1 MFGGDGVLVILKSR
15 TETKEQMNA
24 FFHITATTDVASIL
38 KDGLRG
44 STNPRNRGGKVRV
57 KSIFVL
63 TSCSRNLID
72 NVAINQVWVHED
84 IGSYAVI
91 QIDPAGISGKI
102 KSDHV
107 AEATAP
113 WHRII
118 EQQVIAP
125 QYLSRKLIRRLNFP
139 GRTIQDMINPAKF
152 HVWTPEEW
160 EIAERFLDPLVLAFQ
175 RHQES
180 SAKKPKRKSK

>member
-1 MFGGDGVLVILKSR
+1 MILKSASKN
-15 TETKEQMNA
+15 EEQMDP
-24 FFHITATTDVASIL
+24 FFHITATADVPSIL

-44 STNPRNRGGKVRV
+44 GTKPRNRGGKVRA

-63 TSCSRNLID
+63 TSCSRRLID
-72 NVAINQVWVHED
+72 SVAINQVWVHED

-125 QYLSRKLIRRLNFP
+125 QYLSRKLIRRLNYP
-139 GRTIQDMINPAKF
+139 GRIVRDMVDPETF

-160 EIAERFLDPLVLAFQ
+160 QIAERFLDPLMLAFQ

-180 SAKKPKRKSK
+180 SGKKPKRKST